1 MPFAPFP
8 ADRGFHVDNL
18 GDWLIDYV
26 DLSWGYELNADG
38 KIVKLLTRKRGLTL
52 TPASEGAAPM
62 WSADAFAGHPAAVF
76 TAETSRLGASPA
88 VGYPGGPC
96 KIWFLGHWQ
105 GADDPGVTSGPTVT
119 TGYGVLWNGDSSHS
133 ASICAQANN
142 ENNGVYKANV
152 RCAAGGAAS
161 RLSAPLPWDDPE
173 LIIGT
178 IGEDTLEIEQAGVT
192 TGPVER
198 MIVAPGQTSVSFG
211 NNGANN
217 SPFIGPS
224 AGYYITR
231 IDMPAPLEL
240 ALRRDIA
247 RRHPSLTIG
256 GL

>member
-1 MPFAPFP
+1 MT
-8 ADRGFHVDNL
+8 DTG
-18 GDWLIDYV
+18 
-26 DLSWGYELNADG
+26 
-38 KIVKLLTRKRGLTL
+38 
-52 TPASEGAAPM
+52 
-62 WSADAFAGHPAAVF
+62 SADARKNVFAGSLRSAGLDFNRPGVVAAFDAMLDKAGVPRA
-76 TAETSRLGASPA
+76 TAEGLTTSDAGIQLIKRFEGLELRA
-88 VGYPGGPC
+88 YP
-96 KIWFLGHWQ
+96 
-105 GADDPGVTSGPTVT
+105 DPGTGGKPWTIGIGTTVYPSG
-119 TGYGVLWNGDSSHS
+119 
-133 ASICAQANN
+133 QANN

-152 RCAAGGAAS
+152 RCAAGGATA

-198 MIVAPGQTSVSFG
+198 MIVAPGQTAVSFG